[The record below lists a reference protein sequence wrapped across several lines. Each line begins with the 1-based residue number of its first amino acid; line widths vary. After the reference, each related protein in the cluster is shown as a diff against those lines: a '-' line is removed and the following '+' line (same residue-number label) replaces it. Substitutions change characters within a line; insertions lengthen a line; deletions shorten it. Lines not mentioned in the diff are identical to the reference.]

1 MSTYNTKDWETVTL
15 VVMDIL
21 DRWRISGEQKIAL
34 LGLPEKTRPREL
46 TRYKHGTP
54 FPDDNKVLKDH
65 VEHIMGIQE
74 SLGIIYPLAP
84 TMPSHWLKT
93 RNRYFRGAT
102 PLHIML
108 DEGLAGMHR
117 IWCHLDVSRNWD

>member
-1 MSTYNTKDWETVTL
+1 MKTYDSKDWEAVTL

-21 DRWRISGEQKIAL
+21 GRWRVNGAQQVAL

-54 FPDDNKVLKDH
+54 FPQDNPVLREH

-74 SLGIIYPLAP
+74 SLGTIYPLTP
-84 TMPSHWLKT
+84 TMPWFWIKT
-93 RNRYFRGAT
+93 RNRYFRGAS
-102 PLHIML
+102 PLQVML

-117 IWCHLDVSRNWD
+117 VWCHLDVSQNWD

>member
-1 MSTYNTKDWETVTL
+1 MKTYSEKDWETVTL

-21 DRWRISGEQKIAL
+21 EKWKVRGDEQVAL
-34 LGLPEKTRPREL
+34 LGLPAKTRPREL

-54 FPDDNKVLKDH
+54 FPTDNPVLKQH

-74 SLGIIYPLAP
+74 SMGIIYPLAP
-84 TMPSHWLKT
+84 TIPSFWLKT

-108 DEGLAGMHR
+108 SEGLDGMHR
-117 IWCHLDVSRNWD
+117 IWSHLDVSRNWD